1 MRRVEDVVVP
11 GRPLKLVIASTAAT
25 AADFLTLLFL
35 VRAVH
40 LGAGVAAVLG
50 CLVGGALNFTLA
62 RQWVFDGAGEAGPM
76 WRQIVAY
83 GACVVLGGAVLVGGL
98 VHLAVQRSGAPLLL
112 ARALAAVVV
121 LAAWTYPLSSL
132 LIFRA
137 PPLGEEP
144 LS

>member
-1 MRRVEDVVVP
+1 MP
-11 GRPLKLVIASTAAT
+11 NRPLRIVIASTAAT
-25 AADFLTLLFL
+25 LADAVTLLSL
-35 VRAVH
+35 VRGAH
-40 LGAGVAAVLG
+40 LGAGAAAVLG
-50 CLVGGALNFTLA
+50 CLAGGAVNFTLT
-62 RQWVFDGAGEAGPM
+62 RRWVFGVEDARSAV
-76 WRQIVAY
+76 RQVVLY
-83 GACVVLGGAVLVGGL
+83 GVFVVLGGAVLVGGL

-121 LAAWTYPLSSL
+121 LAAWNYPLSSL